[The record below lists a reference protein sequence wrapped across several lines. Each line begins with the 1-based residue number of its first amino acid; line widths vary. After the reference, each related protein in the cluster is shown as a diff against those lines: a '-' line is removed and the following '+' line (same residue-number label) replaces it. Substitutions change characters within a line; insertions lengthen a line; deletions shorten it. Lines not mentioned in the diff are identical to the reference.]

1 MSEVQ
6 SSSKAVINGP
16 FQTKQEHSLASNILK
31 DARNA
36 LVAAGTYFSATA
48 ISDAA
53 VRVRYDSGIRRM
65 SEMVQSEVDSGKITA
80 AEGAQFCQQMRNQ
93 IMEET
98 RKVTSTWGL
107 ASAQNTKGQGLS
119 LEKILDRYSDRKFS
133 KPFAALTD
141 AEKDQVYYAAIEAAG
156 RSNAKVNA
164 KTARLRNSGKVG
176 LLITGTLAAYAISKA
191 DDKVTETA
199 RQGTVIEGGLIGTAL
214 AGLTVGAICGPGA
227 PVCAIA
233 VLIIGAT
240 AASTLTDVGYDYY
253 LDELKEFQAW
263 RIR

>member
-6 SSSKAVINGP
+6 STLNTIINGP

-36 LVAAGTYFSATA
+36 LEAAGVYFSTTA

-53 VRVRYDSGIRRM
+53 VRVRYESGIRRM
-65 SEMVQSEVDSGKITA
+65 SEMVQSEVDSGQITA
-80 AEGAQFCQQMRNQ
+80 AEGAQFCQKMRNQ

-98 RKVTSTWGL
+98 RRVTSTWGL
-107 ASAQNTKGQGLS
+107 AFAQNTKGQGLG
-119 LEKILDRYSDRKFS
+119 LEKILDRYANRNFS
-133 KPFAALTD
+133 KPFASLTD

-156 RSNAKVNA
+156 RSNARVSA
-164 KTARLRNSGKVG
+164 KTARLRNGGKVG

-191 DDKVTETA
+191 DDKIAETA
-199 RQGTVIEGGLIGTAL
+199 RQGTVIEGGLIGAAL
-214 AGLTVGAICGPGA
+214 AGLTVAAVCGPGA

-233 VLIIGAT
+233 VLIIGSSV
-240 AASTLTDVGYDYY
+240 ASTLVDVGYDYY

>member
-6 SSSKAVINGP
+6 SNSRNIINGP
-16 FQTKQEHSLASNILK
+16 FQTKQEHSLASNFLK
-31 DARNA
+31 DARYG
-36 LVAAGTYFSATA
+36 LEAAGVYFSATA

-80 AEGAQFCQQMRNQ
+80 VEGARFCQQMRNQ

-107 ASAQNTKGQGLS
+107 ASAQNKKGQGLG
-119 LEKILDRYSDRKFS
+119 LETVLDRYSNRKFS
-133 KPFAALTD
+133 KPFSSLTD
-141 AEKDQVYYAAIEAAG
+141 AEKDQVYYATIEAAG
-156 RSNAKVNA
+156 RSNSTVNA
-164 KTARLRNSGKVG
+164 KTVRLRNCGKVG
-176 LLITGTLAAYAISKA
+176 LLITGTLAAYAIANAK
-191 DDKVTETA
+191 DKVTETA
-199 RQGTVIEGGLIGTAL
+199 RQGTAIEGGLIGTAL
-214 AGLTVGAICGPGA
+214 AGLAVGSICGPGA

-233 VLIIGAT
+233 VLIIGST
-240 AASTLTDVGYDYY
+240 AGSTLADIGYDYY